1 MLLDGCSGA
10 ERLTGSP
17 LAQPATSVGRASSP
31 RGPAVPRPGHG
42 TYNLKSPYWWVFILS
57 SEQIIDARDYD
68 PDRPGG
74 RRRLWRHI
82 LLPASFIVMTIIIVC
97 ALAYYSYNAHREAAL
112 ELTEDLLIA
121 IDKRIATEVEAY
133 LSPASRLV
141 ELVAD
146 LGARETFAVNEQS
159 ALEPLARQVLQ
170 TYEQLAMF
178 NIADTNGNFI
188 MPKKMPG
195 GHIDTKLITRTDG
208 KIDSRWLRRNATGEV
223 IAIDPLPDDTYDPR
237 ERPWYTGATRSG
249 GMYWTNVYIFYTD
262 RKPGITAA
270 YPITNAAGDNLG
282 VMGIDIELGEL
293 CAFLDQLEIGDT
305 GTPMIIDRHGMIV
318 AFPDIQRMIQYD
330 GGKPS
335 TVNITDMGDPVLLRA
350 YNTFQVEGPGH
361 RELELDG
368 RVYLNTV
375 AALPDPFGRDWHVM
389 IVVPADEFVG
399 FVAENNRRNLMTS
412 IAIVGFASLLALVMI
427 SQGLRADRNARAVQ
441 QHREQLEQQCE
452 VFAALTAEQ
461 GYFDVPLSDAC
472 RVLATSAAPVID
484 ADFVGIWAVRP
495 NGDGLVCRCRYNR
508 DNNGITDGAVLLRQ
522 DQPELLGAIAEG
534 KVLDISDAA
543 RSKLTRRLPELD
555 QQLNARSLLVC
566 PVTLG
571 QRVIGAVSF
580 SRRQAQRWSTEDVA
594 LGRAVAG
601 LAAVRL
607 SMDTQTPTLAGSQP
621 TPDTNGADEQNN
633 KASSNQ
639 RSATRMAISQALDLD
654 DIRSCQI
661 ETIEGAAVLAVH
673 VERPLHNG
681 HDEADCLQQLNRLV
695 ALLAPWV
702 SRQGAHEP
710 FAMGHTVVYV
720 FEQPSA
726 DARPVELAADAAI
739 GLQQYCASR
748 RDDRGSLTR
757 HVSFGIDFGRV
768 SRASL
773 GERGTMRDLSGSAV
787 QGAVAMAVQAATG
800 GGIQVTSHVYERL
813 KEHFLLDDRGAFY
826 MPGVGESE
834 VFRLVDR
841 L

>member
-1 MLLDGCSGA
+1 
-10 ERLTGSP
+10 
-17 LAQPATSVGRASSP
+17 
-31 RGPAVPRPGHG
+31 
-42 TYNLKSPYWWVFILS
+42 
-57 SEQIIDARDYD
+57 
-68 PDRPGG
+68 
-74 RRRLWRHI
+74 
-82 LLPASFIVMTIIIVC
+82 MTIIIVC

-571 QRVIGAVSF
+571 QRVIGAVSRTRAPSGAIATTASVF
-580 SRRQAQRWSTEDVA
+580 APGAPSASRSPGSPCTSCAAPLRTDAPGRSAVLRHSAMFLATVPLACAAGAFLA
-594 LGRAVAG
+594 LG
-601 LAAVRL
+601 LASLLWQAPV
-607 SMDTQTPTLAGSQP
+607 D
-621 TPDTNGADEQNN
+621 
-633 KASSNQ
+633 
-639 RSATRMAISQALDLD
+639 RMAIGSVLSPLLWGLFAFWALMD
-654 DIRSCQI
+654 RS
-661 ETIEGAAVLAVH
+661 
-673 VERPLHNG
+673 
-681 HDEADCLQQLNRLV
+681 
-695 ALLAPWV
+695 
-702 SRQGAHEP
+702 
-710 FAMGHTVVYV
+710 F
-720 FEQPSA
+720 
-726 DARPVELAADAAI
+726 ARPVI
-739 GLQQYCASR
+739 
-748 RDDRGSLTR
+748 
-757 HVSFGIDFGRV
+757 
-768 SRASL
+768 
-773 GERGTMRDLSGSAV
+773 
-787 QGAVAMAVQAATG
+787 AMAAVVAAG
-800 GGIQVTSHVYERL
+800 A
-813 KEHFLLDDRGAFY
+813 LL
-826 MPGVGESE
+826 
-834 VFRLVDR
+834 VFP
-841 L
+841 